1 MKRRIL
7 IYNIGNCGIM
17 AEDQSFRRRYFFSK
31 KKWWNVLY
39 DYGIGVSN
47 IEMEIEKHHVRDW
60 VLERIKEYKDKNIQI
75 DIVNESRYDIFNF
88 F

>member
-7 IYNIGNCGIM
+7 IYKIGNYGIM

-39 DYGIGVSN
+39 DYGIGVSH
-47 IEMEIEKHHVRDW
+47 IEMEIERHLVRDW
-60 VLERIKEYKDKNIQI
+60 ILDRVQEYKNKNIQI
-75 DIVNESRYDIFNF
+75 DIVNETNYDIF
-88 F
+88 